1 MCPSTE
7 EWIKKIWH
15 THTTGHYT
23 QKNDKILSFVIKWME
38 LKDFMVSEIRNR
50 NKYCMISFI
59 CGILKYLSYRRRQ
72 KNNGYQGVKWLRGI
86 RWWEDDQRI
95 HNSSE
100 TRIINFKIST
110 A

>member
-38 LKDFMVSEIRNR
+38 LKDFMVSEIRT
-50 NKYCMISFI
+50 
-59 CGILKYLSYRRRQ
+59 
-72 KNNGYQGVKWLRGI
+72 
-86 RWWEDDQRI
+86 
-95 HNSSE
+95 E
-100 TRIINFKIST
+100 TNT